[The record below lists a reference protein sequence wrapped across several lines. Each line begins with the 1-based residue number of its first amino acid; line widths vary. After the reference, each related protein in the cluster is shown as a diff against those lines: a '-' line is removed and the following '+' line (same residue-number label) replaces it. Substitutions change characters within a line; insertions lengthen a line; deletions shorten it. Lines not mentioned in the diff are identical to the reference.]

1 MPKPKSV
8 GELEFHQDLP
18 HERLEWRIERIGWVT
33 MALLLL
39 AALIGLLGPGPLSS
53 ATAGGRDSA
62 LWVEYNRFERYQ
74 APAMLRVHLGPGAA
88 RDGKARLWLSRKYV
102 ENIELR
108 HIDPEPESVE
118 VAHDRLIY
126 TFSAPDPTRPTAV
139 TYHLEANK
147 FWRMPVSVGLDG
159 GPQLNFTQFFYP

>member
-1 MPKPKSV
+1 MAELKRVS
-8 GELEFHQDLP
+8 ELEIHQDLG

-39 AALIGLLGPGPLSS
+39 AALIGLLGAGPLSS
-53 ATAGGRDSA
+53 ATAGDKDSA
-62 LWVEYNRFERYQ
+62 LRVEYNRFERYR
-74 APAMLRVHLGPGAA
+74 APAMLRVHLGSGAV
-88 RDGKARLWLSRKYV
+88 RNGKVRLWLSRNYV

-118 VAHDRLIY
+118 VTHDRLIY
-126 TFSAPDPTRPTAV
+126 TFRVPDASRPTAV

-147 FWRMPVSVGLDG
+147 FWRRPVSVGLDS
-159 GPQLNFTQFFYP
+159 GPQLSFNQFFYP